1 MSIKIKI
8 VFFLL
13 YALLVQAQNVNKM
26 ISEINATLL
35 QEGIIGNDW
44 TSNLSIINQELKKE
58 SFKILIGFDNVSTTL
73 RDNYTNFDLEE
84 LNDYRYDVLKYKGYD
99 GEMVQNPDI
108 FVFKLKFGKNFTYH
122 IESITI

>member
-58 SFKILIGFDNVSTTL
+58 SFKISIGFDNVFNNIKRQL
-73 RDNYTNFDLEE
+73 
-84 LNDYRYDVLKYKGYD
+84 
-99 GEMVQNPDI
+99 
-108 FVFKLKFGKNFTYH
+108 H
-122 IESITI
+122 